1 MGFFIADSDT
11 RSIEDETTTEER
23 LGELEEEEGEGEGGA
38 ETEPVPAPP
47 PQPESSQIVP
57 SGMVL
62 ICGLCEIQ
70 NFSKRAFKI
79 DFKFLGV

>member
-1 MGFFIADSDT
+1 MGFFLGGFFIGNPDT

-23 LGELEEEEGEGEGGA
+23 LGELEEEEGEGEGA

-57 SGMVL
+57 SGMAL
-62 ICGLCEIQ
+62 ICGLREIHI
-70 NFSKRAFKI
+70 FSKRA
-79 DFKFLGV
+79 L